1 MTTGQDGAITLLAQL
16 MAGIRGNVGADAIQS
31 TRHGVSAVLVLESGD
46 RYTVTVNWEGDAE
59 GAPAA

>member
-16 MAGIRGNVGADAIQS
+16 MAGIRGDVGASEIHGTS
-31 TRHGVSAVLVLESGD
+31 NGVSATLVLPSGD
-46 RYTVTVNWEGDAE
+46 RYRVTVNWEGDAE